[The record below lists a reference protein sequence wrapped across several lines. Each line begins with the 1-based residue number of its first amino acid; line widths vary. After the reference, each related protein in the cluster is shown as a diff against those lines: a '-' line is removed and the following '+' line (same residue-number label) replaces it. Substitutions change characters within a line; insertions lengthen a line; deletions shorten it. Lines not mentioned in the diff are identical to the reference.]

1 MYLKISFAHGFVI
14 LTRTVCLFTFF
25 KVLCHLKVLI
35 LRSKAKTG
43 LEEIEER
50 LGTWSVRLKN
60 QIVGGNRGS
69 VRLIDIQ
76 LARSIIG
83 TLLFGGDENIAYN
96 ITFSWWLQVNIRYRL
111 ILQYCS
117 ISFLDKGK
125 ILFDLLPAWL
135 MFLRNDREWRFL
147 QLRAC
152 SVTERQRDSIL

>member
-60 QIVGGNRGS
+60 QIVAGNRGS
-69 VRLIDIQ
+69 VRLLDIQ
-76 LARSIIG
+76 LHTA
-83 TLLFGGDENIAYN
+83 LLAHYYLGGDENIAYN
-96 ITFSWWLQVNIRYRL
+96 ITFSW
-111 ILQYCS
+111 
-117 ISFLDKGK
+117 
-125 ILFDLLPAWL
+125 
-135 MFLRNDREWRFL
+135 
-147 QLRAC
+147 
-152 SVTERQRDSIL
+152 

>member
-76 LARSIIG
+76 LAQSIIG
-83 TLLFGGDENIAYN
+83 TLLFGGRRKYC
-96 ITFSWWLQVNIRYRL
+96 
-111 ILQYCS
+111 LQYHF
-117 ISFLDKGK
+117 FL
-125 ILFDLLPAWL
+125 
-135 MFLRNDREWRFL
+135 
-147 QLRAC
+147 
-152 SVTERQRDSIL
+152 VTSSKRKR